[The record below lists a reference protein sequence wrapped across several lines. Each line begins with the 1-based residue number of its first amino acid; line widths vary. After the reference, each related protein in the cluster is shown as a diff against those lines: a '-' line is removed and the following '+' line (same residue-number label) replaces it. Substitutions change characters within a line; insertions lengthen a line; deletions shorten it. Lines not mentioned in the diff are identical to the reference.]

1 MTGLVKSQGD
11 IVIFGRQRDIKL
23 AILQAISAQR
33 QIWNKDVGQIVG
45 MPTEDL
51 PRAKHMDRKLVV
63 LFKSVEKPPWRINGI
78 NPKSVDYSIPDC
90 KQGLTYEQI
99 KEICRAFTWGK
110 FRCTA
115 FLDNARQMA
124 VYAASKEEAEEVM
137 QRLVTLSTAQ
147 IIRLSV
153 TEEIKVNVNQIKIAT
168 RVYPCY
174 ATLVTE
180 PTDILGVPVG
190 GKQAYKR
197 RRRRLDLYRQPTDLS
212 PLG

>member
-1 MTGLVKSQGD
+1 MSASHIQ
-11 IVIFGRQRDIKL
+11 IKY
-23 AILQAISAQR
+23 ATA
-33 QIWNKDVGQIVG
+33 
-45 MPTEDL
+45 
-51 PRAKHMDRKLVV
+51 
-63 LFKSVEKPPWRINGI
+63 
-78 NPKSVDYSIPDC
+78 
-90 KQGLTYEQI
+90 YEQI
-99 KEICRAFTWGK
+99 KEVCRPFTWGK

-115 FLDNARQMA
+115 FLDNGRQMA
-124 VYAASKEEAEEVM
+124 IYAASKEESEEVM
-137 QRLVTLSTAQ
+137 GLLITLSTAQ
-147 IIRLSV
+147 IIRMSV
-153 TEEIKVNVNQIKIAT
+153 TEELKVNANLLKVAT